1 MKTDAT
7 TSKTTMNAAGLK
19 SRPSAAR
26 KPNGGQSSLSHE
38 FHNFLADIEDFIN
51 ATTMLTGEDLAQATA
66 KISERIATAKGSIE
80 NMGDAI
86 APQARKTVT
95 GASDYV
101 HTYPWKAIGAST
113 AVAFLLGLLIARRP

>member
-7 TSKTTMNAAGLK
+7 TSKTTMNTAGLK
-19 SRPSAAR
+19 SRPSAAK

-80 NMGDAI
+80 DMGDAI
-86 APQARKTVT
+86 ALQARKTVS

-101 HTYPWKAIGAST
+101 HTDPWKAIGASA
-113 AVAFLLGLLIARRP
+113 AVAFLLGLVIARRT